1 MYPDDPTPP
10 VSDTAPEAPTETPV
24 MEASDEPT
32 TPDVLVEEVATEETP
47 ATDPAPMAEAGDTWK
62 EQYTRLMAEFDNYRK
77 RTTREKETLIR
88 TANEQLILALLPTL
102 DDVDR
107 ALKVAETSDNLDR
120 LREGIQLIHKKLT
133 AALERQGVATI
144 PALGQP
150 FDPDQHESI
159 ASLPVEDDAQKG
171 VVIDEV
177 ERGYRY
183 HGKVIRFARVVTGER

>member
-1 MYPDDPTPP
+1 MHPDDPTPP
-10 VSDTAPEAPTETPV
+10 VTDSAPETPAETPV
-24 MEASDEPT
+24 VEATDDTTVPEALAQDE
-32 TPDVLVEEVATEETP
+32 LVEETP
-47 ATDPAPMAEAGDTWK
+47 ATGETPAAEAGDTWK

-120 LREGIQLIHKKLT
+120 LREGIQLIHKKLNS
-133 AALERQGVATI
+133 ALERQGVAAI

-150 FDPDQHESI
+150 FDPDHHESI
-159 ASLPVEDDAQKG
+159 ASLPVEDEAQKG

>member
-1 MYPDDPTPP
+1 MHPDDPTPP
-10 VSDTAPEAPTETPV
+10 VTDSAPETPAETPV
-24 MEASDEPT
+24 VEATDDTTVSEALAQDE
-32 TPDVLVEEVATEETP
+32 LVEETPTTGETP
-47 ATDPAPMAEAGDTWK
+47 VAEAGDTWK

-120 LREGIQLIHKKLT
+120 LREGIQLIHKKLNS
-133 AALERQGVATI
+133 ALERQGVAAI

-150 FDPDQHESI
+150 FDPDHHESI
-159 ASLPVEDDAQKG
+159 ASLPVEDEAQKG
-171 VVIDEV
+171 IVIDEV